1 MKTIIFSLLLFTA
14 SILWAAQRLPVRG
27 MSMDDVIQQSGEP
40 RSRKDAVGNPPI
52 TRWTYQDY
60 SVYFEG
66 NTVIHSVKNNKK
78 SID

>member
-1 MKTIIFSLLLFTA
+1 MKTLFFGLLLFTA
-14 SILWAAQRLPVRG
+14 SISWAAQQLPVRG
-27 MSMDDVIQQSGEP
+27 MSMNEVIQQSGEP
-40 RSRKDAVGNPPI
+40 QSRKDAVGNPPI
-52 TRWTYQDY
+52 TRWIYQDY